1 MARRGNRYGYGG
13 YHGRSRGKGVLKVI
27 IAVLAVVLLLV
38 LGLFFLQENHLA
50 FSSDGAHLSLPF
62 FGGDEVLPEPEVSEP
77 VVVTTAPTPTPTPT
91 PTPEPPT
98 QAALLPR
105 SALKDG
111 TAPALLGEAGANTAV
126 FDMKA
131 DDGTLGYVSNLEL
144 AKQAGASAS
153 DPELNQAIENWNAG
167 NVYTVARV
175 SCFRDNKVPYAVPA
189 LGVKTNSGYN
199 WRDQDDLRWMS
210 PSSEEARAYI
220 VDVCVELAELGFD
233 EILLDNS
240 AYPVQGH
247 LEYIKRGENYDQS
260 KFQETITA
268 FYTQVETAL
277 AAYPDVKL
285 SIRTEGE
292 VLVSGQDA
300 VSGQSAAALAEHAD
314 RIWVDLGEVSLT
326 AAAEALGGNGA
337 EEKLVPILGTAG
349 GAGEAWANLN
359 TTEP

>member
-13 YHGRSRGKGVLKVI
+13 YHGRSRGQGVLKVI
-27 IAVLAVVLLLV
+27 IAVLAVVLLVV

-62 FGGDEVLPEPEVSEP
+62 FGGEDPLPEPEVSEP
-77 VVVTTAPTPTPTPT
+77 VVVTTVPTPT
-91 PTPEPPT
+91 PTPEPPM

-111 TAPALLGEAGANTAV
+111 TAPALLAEAGGNTAV

-131 DDGTLGYVSNLEL
+131 DDGSLGYVSALEV

-153 DPELNQAIENWNAG
+153 DPELNQAIQNWNAG

-175 SCFRDNKVPYAVPA
+175 SCFRDNKAPYAVPS
-189 LGVKTNSGYN
+189 LGIKTNSGYN
-199 WRDQDDLRWMS
+199 WRDQEDLRWMS
-210 PSSEEARAYI
+210 PTSEEARAYV

-240 AYPVQGH
+240 AYPTQGH
-247 LEYIKRGENYDQS
+247 LEYIKRGGNYDQS
-260 KFQETITA
+260 RFQEIITA

-285 SIRTEGE
+285 SIRTGGD

-300 VSGQSAAALAEHAD
+300 VSGQSATALAEHAD
-314 RIWVDLGEVSLT
+314 RLWVDLGEVSLA
-326 AAAEALGGNGA
+326 AAAEALGGAGA
-337 EEKLVPILGTAG
+337 EEKLVPILGAAG
-349 GAGEAWANLN
+349 GGNDSWANLHTAEN
-359 TTEP
+359 